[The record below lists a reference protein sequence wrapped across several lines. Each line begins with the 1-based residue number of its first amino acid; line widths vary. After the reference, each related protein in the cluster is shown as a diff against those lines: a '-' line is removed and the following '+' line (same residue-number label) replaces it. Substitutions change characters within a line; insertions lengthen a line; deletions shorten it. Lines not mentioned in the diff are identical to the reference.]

1 MSSLSTVFVIAGLYL
16 IAVASPGPNFFVI
29 TQLSLS
35 GQKRRAIMAACG
47 IAAGSVI
54 WALLAMCG
62 VAALLAKSHWLYAA
76 VRLAGG
82 FYLVWPGLRLLRGAL
97 RDVSTRVRVV
107 EPASG
112 KSWRS
117 GLLTSLTNPKSGAFW
132 TSIFATAFP
141 SNAPLWLYVT
151 IALMIACLSTGWH
164 VGLAVAFTSR
174 RVRASYQKLR
184 RPIDAICGFVLVGFG
199 VRLAASR

>member
-1 MSSLSTVFVIAGLYL
+1 MLVIAGLYL

-35 GQKRRAIMAACG
+35 GQRRRAILAACG

-62 VAALLAKSHWLYAA
+62 LAALLAKADWLYAA
-76 VRLAGG
+76 VRLAGAV
-82 FYLVWPGLRLLRGAL
+82 YLIWFGLRLLRGAFRGL
-97 RDVSTRVRVV
+97 PAPVHVAGT
-107 EPASG
+107 ASG
-112 KSWRS
+112 RIWRS

-141 SNAPLWLYVT
+141 SSAPFWLYAA
-151 IALMIACLSTGWH
+151 IALMIACLSAGWH
-164 VGLAVAFTSR
+164 IGLAVAFTSQG
-174 RVRASYQKLR
+174 VRATYQRLR